1 MNSEIE
7 ISAIIIAKNE
17 EYNIGRCLESLK
29 DCIEDIVVLVDDQTN
44 DKTIEI
50 IRTFPAVRF
59 YVINWK
65 GYAKTKQYAVSLTK
79 NEWILWIDADE
90 ALTDKLKTE
99 INNFKTS
106 VPKHSAYS
114 MPRKAYFLGK
124 WIKHCGWYPGRVTR
138 LFKKKKAQFSDKQVH
153 EHLVVDGS
161 IGEFSADLNHFT
173 DPDIKHYFKK
183 FNEYTS
189 LAAEDL
195 LNGERKFKIF
205 DLIFR
210 PAIIFIKMYFIK
222 LGFLDG
228 IEGFIL
234 SIFSSLYVFTKY
246 CKFWELKKGK
256 TKNGNRKSVN

>member
-1 MNSEIE
+1 MNTGIE

-17 EYNIGRCLESLK
+17 EHNIGGCLESLK
-29 DCIEDIVVLVDDQTN
+29 NCIEDIIVLVDDKTT

-50 IRTFPAVRF
+50 IRTFPMVKF
-59 YVINWK
+59 YIVNWK
-65 GYAKTKQYAVSLTK
+65 GYAQTKQYAVSLTK
-79 NEWILWIDADE
+79 NDWILWIDADE
-90 ALTDKLKTE
+90 ALTGKLKAE
-99 INNFKTS
+99 ISNFKKS
-106 VPKHSAYS
+106 VPKHSAFS

-138 LFKKKKAQFSDKQVH
+138 LFNKKKAKFSDTQVH
-153 EHLVVDGS
+153 EHLVVEGS
-161 IGEFSADLNHFT
+161 VGELSADIDHFT

-195 LNGERKFKIF
+195 LNSQRGFRIT
-205 DLIFR
+205 DLLFR
-210 PAIIFIKMYFIK
+210 PFIIFMKMYFIK

-234 SIFSSLYVFTKY
+234 SVFSSLYVFTKY
-246 CKFWELKKGK
+246 CKFWELKKRK
-256 TKNGNRKSVN
+256 AENGN